1 MFIITNIIIIMIKGK
16 TNTLMDKNGMKIN
29 KLTNNE
35 YTVSFSIQN
44 NQLILPSIINFDM
57 VKLIFDLNPDIYEQS
72 ILKKNT
78 TLENATI
85 CSLMKDL
92 YSDLG
97 IPQSYVCMTVEMVKI
112 NDVIQFNCLPLLN
125 RTTPL
130 EFSGISDLY
139 LLPVKNLIIDC
150 NILTNNHIEINC
162 RINIDDDIEIEQFIE
177 KMVITVVHKIFIRL
191 KQFIENLSFNNKVLQ

>member
-1 MFIITNIIIIMIKGK
+1 MIKGK
-16 TNTLMDKNGMKIN
+16 NNNTLMDKNGMKIV
-29 KLTNNE
+29 KVTNNE

-44 NQLILPSIINFDM
+44 NQFILPSIINFDM
-57 VKLIFDLNPDIYEQS
+57 VKLIFDLNPDIYEKS

-97 IPQSYVCMTVEMVKI
+97 IPQSYVCMLVEMIKLNNSI
-112 NDVIQFNCLPLLN
+112 RFNCIPLSN
-125 RTTPL
+125 KTTPL
-130 EFSGISDLY
+130 EFSGIPDLY

-150 NILTNNHIEINC
+150 NILTNHCLEINC
-162 RINIDDDIEIEQFIE
+162 KINLNDDIEIEQFIE
-177 KMVITVVHKIFIRL
+177 KMVITIVHKVFIRL
-191 KQFIENLSFNNKVLQ
+191 KQFIENLSFNNNVLK

>member
-1 MFIITNIIIIMIKGK
+1 
-16 TNTLMDKNGMKIN
+16 
-29 KLTNNE
+29 
-35 YTVSFSIQN
+35 
-44 NQLILPSIINFDM
+44 
-57 VKLIFDLNPDIYEQS
+57 
-72 ILKKNT
+72 
-78 TLENATI
+78 
-85 CSLMKDL
+85 MKDL

-97 IPQSYVCMTVEMVKI
+97 IPQSYVCMSVEMVKL
-112 NDVIQFNCLPLLN
+112 NDVIKFNCLPLLN

-191 KQFIENLSFNNKVLQ
+191 KQFIENLSFNNSKVI

>member
-1 MFIITNIIIIMIKGK
+1 MIKGK
-16 TNTLMDKNGMKIN
+16 TNTLMDKNGMKIV
-29 KLTNNE
+29 KVTNNE

-44 NQLILPSIINFDM
+44 NQFILPSIINFDM
-57 VKLIFDLNPDIYEQS
+57 VKLIFDLNPDIYEKS

-97 IPQSYVCMTVEMVKI
+97 IPQSYVCMTVEMVKL
-112 NDVIQFNCLPLLN
+112 NDVIKFNCLPLLN

>member
-1 MFIITNIIIIMIKGK
+1 MIKGK

>member
-1 MFIITNIIIIMIKGK
+1 MIKGK

-57 VKLIFDLNPDIYEQS
+57 VKLIFDLNPDIYEKS

-97 IPQSYVCMTVEMVKI
+97 IPQSYVCMSVEMVKL
-112 NDVIQFNCLPLLN
+112 NDVIKFNCLPLLN

>member
-1 MFIITNIIIIMIKGK
+1 MIKGK

-29 KLTNNE
+29 KLPNNE

-57 VKLIFDLNPDIYEQS
+57 VKLIFDLNPDIYEKS

-97 IPQSYVCMTVEMVKI
+97 IPQSYVCMSVEMVKL
-112 NDVIQFNCLPLLN
+112 NDVIKFNCLPLLN

>member
-1 MFIITNIIIIMIKGK
+1 MIKGK
-16 TNTLMDKNGMKIN
+16 NNNTLMDKNGMKIV
-29 KLTNNE
+29 KVTNNE

-44 NQLILPSIINFDM
+44 NQFILPSIINFDM
-57 VKLIFDLNPDIYEQS
+57 VKLIFDLNPDIYEKS

-97 IPQSYVCMTVEMVKI
+97 IPQSYVCMLVEMIKLNNSI
-112 NDVIQFNCLPLLN
+112 RFNCIPLSN
-125 RTTPL
+125 KTTPL
-130 EFSGISDLY
+130 EFSGIPDLY

-150 NILTNNHIEINC
+150 NILTNHCLEINC
-162 RINIDDDIEIEQFIE
+162 KINLNDDIEIEQFIE
-177 KMVITVVHKIFIRL
+177 KMVITIVHKVFIRL

>member
-1 MFIITNIIIIMIKGK
+1 MIKDK
-16 TNTLMDKNGMKIN
+16 PNTNTLMDKNGMKIV

-44 NQLILPSIINFDM
+44 NQFILPSIINFDM
-57 VKLIFDLNPDIYEQS
+57 VKLIFDLNPDIYEKS

-97 IPQSYVCMTVEMVKI
+97 IPQSYVCMLVEIVKMKDI
-112 NDVIQFNCLPLLN
+112 IQFNCLPLSN
-125 RTTPL
+125 KTIPT
-130 EFSGISDLY
+130 EFRDTSNLY

-150 NILTNNHIEINC
+150 NILTNHCIEINC
-162 RINIDDDIEIEQFIE
+162 KINIEDDIEIEKFIE
-177 KMVITVVHKIFIRL
+177 KMVITIVHKVFIRL
-191 KQFIENLSFNNKVLQ
+191 KQFIENLSFNNKVLK

>member
-1 MFIITNIIIIMIKGK
+1 MNKIKS
-16 TNTLMDKNGMKIN
+16 NTLMDKSGMKII

-35 YTVSFSIQN
+35 YNVSFSIQN
-44 NQLILPSIINFDM
+44 NQFILPSIINFDM
-57 VKLIFDLNPDIYEQS
+57 VKLIFDLNPDIYEKS

-97 IPQSYVCMTVEMVKI
+97 IPQSYVCMSVEMVKLTNSI
-112 NDVIQFNCLPLLN
+112 KFNCLPLSN
-125 RTTPL
+125 RSTPL
-130 EFSGISDLY
+130 EFSGIPDLY

-150 NILTNNHIEINC
+150 NILTNHCLEINC
-162 RINIDDDIEIEQFIE
+162 KINIHDDIEIEQFIE
-177 KMVITVVHKIFIRL
+177 KMVITIVHKVFIRL
-191 KQFIENLSFNNKVLQ
+191 KQFIENLSFNNNGLK

>member
-1 MFIITNIIIIMIKGK
+1 MIKGK

-35 YTVSFSIQN
+35 YTVSFSIKN
-44 NQLILPSIINFDM
+44 NQFVLPSIINFDM
-57 VKLIFDLNPDIYEQS
+57 VKLIFDLNPDIYEKS

-97 IPQSYVCMTVEMVKI
+97 IPQSYVCMAVEMI
-112 NDVIQFNCLPLLN
+112 NLSDIIRFNCLPLSN
-125 RTTPL
+125 KTTPL

>member
-1 MFIITNIIIIMIKGK
+1 MIKGK

-35 YTVSFSIQN
+35 YTVSFSIKN
-44 NQLILPSIINFDM
+44 NKFVLPSIIIFDM
-57 VKLIFDLNPDIYEQS
+57 VKLIFDLNPDIYEKS

-97 IPQSYVCMTVEMVKI
+97 IPQSYVCMAVEMI
-112 NDVIQFNCLPLLN
+112 NLSDIIRFNCLPLSN
-125 RTTPL
+125 KTTPL
-130 EFSGISDLY
+130 EFSSIPDLY
-139 LLPVKNLIIDC
+139 LLPFKNLIIDC
-150 NILTNNHIEINC
+150 NILTNHHIEINC

-177 KMVITVVHKIFIRL
+177 KMVITIVYKIFIRL

>member
-1 MFIITNIIIIMIKGK
+1 MIKGK
-16 TNTLMDKNGMKIN
+16 SNTNTLMDKNGIKIV

-35 YTVSFSIQN
+35 YAVSFSIQN
-44 NQLILPSIINFDM
+44 NQLILSSIINFDL
-57 VKLIFDLNPDIYEQS
+57 VKLIFDLNPDIYEKS

-97 IPQSYVCMTVEMVKI
+97 IPQSYVCMLVEMVKSSNTI
-112 NDVIQFNCLPLLN
+112 KFNCLPLSN
-125 RTTPL
+125 KTIPL
-130 EFSGISDLY
+130 EFSGIPDLY

-150 NILTNNHIEINC
+150 NILTNHFIEINC
-162 RINIDDDIEIEQFIE
+162 KINIDDDIEIEKFIE
-177 KMVITVVHKIFIRL
+177 KMVITIVHKVFIRL
-191 KQFIENLSFNNKVLQ
+191 KQFIENLSFNNKVLK

>member
-1 MFIITNIIIIMIKGK
+1 MIKGK

-35 YTVSFSIQN
+35 YTVSFSMQN

-57 VKLIFDLNPDIYEQS
+57 VKLIFDLNPDIYEKS

-97 IPQSYVCMTVEMVKI
+97 IPQSYVCMLVEMIKLNNSI
-112 NDVIQFNCLPLLN
+112 RFNCIPLSN
-125 RTTPL
+125 KTTPL
-130 EFSGISDLY
+130 EFSGIPDLY

-150 NILTNNHIEINC
+150 NILTNHCLEINC
-162 RINIDDDIEIEQFIE
+162 KINLNDDIEIEQFIE
-177 KMVITVVHKIFIRL
+177 KMVITIVHKVFIRL
-191 KQFIENLSFNNKVLQ
+191 KQFIENLSFNNNVLK

>member
-1 MFIITNIIIIMIKGK
+1 MIKGK
-16 TNTLMDKNGMKIN
+16 NNNTLMDKNGMKIV
-29 KLTNNE
+29 KVTNNE

-44 NQLILPSIINFDM
+44 NQFILPSIINFDM
-57 VKLIFDLNPDIYEQS
+57 VKLIFDLNPDIYEKS

-97 IPQSYVCMTVEMVKI
+97 IPQSYVCMTVEMVKL
-112 NDVIQFNCLPLLN
+112 NDVIKFNCLPLLN